1 MPDLTQEIH
10 NYAMES
16 DDNLIV
22 FVQTARS
29 FDKLRKKLISGFAQK
44 LEEKLKQK
52 YPTIKGWM
60 VDDRTLIENPLKM
73 NSLLTIRHES
83 WLQNLKVGIGMQ
95 KPIYYG
101 IYWKEYKSLFPGRGK
116 DIFELMNNKNFDN
129 RSRKDE
135 WFPWFIQNEERFGDW
150 FREETLVSMRQVVRG
165 EPPAEILNFFYDKF
179 VVIIEALDRY
189 LNPVAGRDIER

>member
-52 YPTIKGWM
+52 YPIIKGWI

-73 NSLLTIRHES
+73 NSLLTIRHEL
-83 WLQNLKVGIGMQ
+83 WPQDLKVGIGMQ
-95 KPIYYG
+95 KLIYYG
-101 IYWKEYKSLFPGRGK
+101 IYWRDYKSHHPKRGR
-116 DIFELMNNKNFDN
+116 DIFELMNNNFG
-129 RSRKDE
+129 RSRSDKF
-135 WFPWFIQNEERFGDW
+135 FPWFIQNEEGFGDW
-150 FREETLVSMRQVVRG
+150 FREEALVSMRQVIRG
-165 EPPAEILNFFYDKF
+165 NPPEDNILEFFYGKF
-179 VVIIEALDRY
+179 VNIIEPLGEY
-189 LNPVAGRDIER
+189 LKPVAGPGH